1 MHSSIS
7 SIYLLLV
14 LSMVSLVL
22 MKKNTIN
29 FRGYKQSEL
38 EKFFKEVLGYNT
50 EPSKIL
56 AHMIIKSDKK
66 IYTEDDFE
74 RELTKAYMMRD
85 ISKET

>member
-1 MHSSIS
+1 MQKC
-7 SIYLLLV
+7 YDKF
-14 LSMVSLVL
+14 
-22 MKKNTIN
+22 MKKNTID

-56 AHMIIKSDKK
+56 AHMISKSDKK
-66 IYTEDDFE
+66 IYTEDGFQ

-85 ISKET
+85 ISKEVQNVY

>member
-1 MHSSIS
+1 
-7 SIYLLLV
+7 
-14 LSMVSLVL
+14 

-50 EPSKIL
+50 EPSEIL
-56 AHMIIKSDKK
+56 AQMITKSDKK

-74 RELTKAYMMRD
+74 KELAKAYMMRD

>member
-1 MHSSIS
+1 
-7 SIYLLLV
+7 
-14 LSMVSLVL
+14 
-22 MKKNTIN
+22 MKKNTID

-56 AHMIIKSDKK
+56 AHMISKSDKK

-74 RELTKAYMMRD
+74 RGLIILYGFALK
-85 ISKET
+85 I

>member
-1 MHSSIS
+1 
-7 SIYLLLV
+7 
-14 LSMVSLVL
+14 
-22 MKKNTIN
+22 MKKNTID
-29 FRGYKQSEL
+29 FRGYKQSDL

-56 AHMIIKSDKK
+56 AHMISKSDKK

-85 ISKET
+85 ISKEAQNAN

>member
-38 EKFFKEVLGYNT
+38 EEFFKEVLGYNT

-56 AHMIIKSDKK
+56 AHMISKSDKK
-66 IYTEDDFE
+66 IYTEDDFD

>member
-1 MHSSIS
+1 
-7 SIYLLLV
+7 
-14 LSMVSLVL
+14 
-22 MKKNTIN
+22 MKKNIID

-38 EKFFKEVLGYNT
+38 EKFFKEVLGYNA

-56 AHMIIKSDKK
+56 ARLISKSDKK

-74 RELTKAYMMRD
+74 RELAKAYMMRD